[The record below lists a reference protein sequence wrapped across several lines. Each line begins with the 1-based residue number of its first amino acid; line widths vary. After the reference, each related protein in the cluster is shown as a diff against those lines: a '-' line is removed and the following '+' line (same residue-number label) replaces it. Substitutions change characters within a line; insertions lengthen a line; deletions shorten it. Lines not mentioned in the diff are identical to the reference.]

1 MRNKTGENVKIYECP
16 NCKSE
21 VFEDQL
27 SCPVC
32 NHILL
37 TEDDIEDRKELLPSE
52 IRTAEEEDWG

>member
-32 NHILL
+32 N
-37 TEDDIEDRKELLPSE
+37 RKL
-52 IRTAEEEDWG
+52 ITAEEVEGEAE